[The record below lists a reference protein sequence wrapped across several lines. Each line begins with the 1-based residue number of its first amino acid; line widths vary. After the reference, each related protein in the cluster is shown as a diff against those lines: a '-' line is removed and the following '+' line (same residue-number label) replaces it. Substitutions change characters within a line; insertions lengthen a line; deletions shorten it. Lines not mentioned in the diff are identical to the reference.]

1 MEIINK
7 ISGQKK
13 SFSEIIKQGL
23 QNIYNKYLNNKKEVW
38 NDMYEMKYEDKMNSS
53 EQSDRYIE
61 IANVINRLEISNPD
75 ILDVG
80 SGNGTLV
87 GYIDKNN
94 FNTFTGIDIS
104 KKAVEIG
111 NEKYSDNPNINFLE
125 TGIFKFSGY
134 KFDIIIFNESLYY
147 FRINEIENVI
157 SKTMDLLN
165 EDGTLIISMSQ
176 SLKSY
181 LIRRKLDKILK
192 PESDKLIYSVNSGNK
207 WRIRVYKNLRSQ
219 NK

>member
-7 ISGQKK
+7 ISGRKK
-13 SFSEIIKQGL
+13 SLSEIIKQGL
-23 QNIYNKYLNNKKEVW
+23 QNIYNKYLNSKKEVW
-38 NDMYEMKYEDKMNSS
+38 DNMYEKKYEDKMNST

-61 IANVINRLEISNPD
+61 IANVINSLELRNPD

-80 SGNGTLV
+80 SGNGTLA
-87 GYIDKNN
+87 GYINNKN
-94 FNTFTGIDIS
+94 FNSFTGIDIS

-111 NEKYSDNPNINFLE
+111 NEKYSDVPNINFIE

-147 FRINEIENVI
+147 FRINEIERVI
-157 SKTMDLLN
+157 NKTKDLLN
-165 EDGTLIISMSQ
+165 EYGVLIISMSQ

-181 LIRRKLDKILK
+181 LIRRKLDKILN

-207 WRIRVYKNLRSQ
+207 WRIRVYKNLRSL

>member
-61 IANVINRLEISNPD
+61 IANVINSFEISNPD

-94 FNTFTGIDIS
+94 
-104 KKAVEIG
+104 
-111 NEKYSDNPNINFLE
+111 
-125 TGIFKFSGY
+125 
-134 KFDIIIFNESLYY
+134 
-147 FRINEIENVI
+147 
-157 SKTMDLLN
+157 
-165 EDGTLIISMSQ
+165 LILS
-176 SLKSY
+176 
-181 LIRRKLDKILK
+181 
-192 PESDKLIYSVNSGNK
+192 PV
-207 WRIRVYKNLRSQ
+207 
-219 NK
+219 